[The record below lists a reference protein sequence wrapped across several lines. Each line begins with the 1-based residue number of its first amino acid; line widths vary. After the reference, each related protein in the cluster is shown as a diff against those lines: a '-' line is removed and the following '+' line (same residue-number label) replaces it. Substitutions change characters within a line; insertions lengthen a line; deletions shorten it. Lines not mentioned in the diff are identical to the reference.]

1 MINEEDIKVGNFV
14 TSCETICIHDAE
26 NGVYKHTLPSG
37 IVYYRNSSE
46 AAIFKITSADDGVSI
61 VPICEIKSFPGI
73 DFRGFAVCRDI
84 FKKDFTLVKLSLN
97 LENSI
102 DMEYTRNKEMKREG
116 TSEQVNHP
124 SHYSWL
130 KELCGIE
137 PMDICR
143 HLDFNCGQVVKY
155 ILRKGKKEM
164 NLTERQQRV
173 QDLKKAKTYLEDEIK
188 LIEDGKDGI

>member
-1 MINEEDIKVGNFV
+1 MINEEDIKVGNYV

-26 NGVYKHTLPSG
+26 NGVYKHILPTG
-37 IVYYRNSSE
+37 TVYYRNSRE
-46 AAIFKITSADDGVSI
+46 AVVFKITSANDGVSI
-61 VPICEIKSFPGI
+61 IPICEIESFPGI
-73 DFRGFAVCRDI
+73 NFRGFAFCRDI
-84 FKKDFTLVKLSLN
+84 FKKNFTLVKLFYDDDERCDIKYS
-97 LENSI
+97 ENK
-102 DMEYTRNKEMKREG
+102 KES
-116 TSEQVNHP
+116 SEQVNHP

-130 KELCGIE
+130 KLLCGIE

-164 NLTERQQRV
+164 NLTERQQRL

-188 LIEDGKDGI
+188 LMEDGKEGI